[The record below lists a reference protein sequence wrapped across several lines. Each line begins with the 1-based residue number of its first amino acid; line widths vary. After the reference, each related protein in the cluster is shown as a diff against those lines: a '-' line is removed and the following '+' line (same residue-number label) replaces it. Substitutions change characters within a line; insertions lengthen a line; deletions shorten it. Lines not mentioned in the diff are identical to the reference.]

1 MQHDGNYRSKEN
13 ISSVRLNNAKK
24 KGTEIMSDKYNGASS
39 GYDDER
45 QKSFHELAKVQAEQ
59 VERKRRRVKYLADH
73 DERYAKSGV
82 NPPIRTLKVGT
93 KIVEVRGCC
102 CGSIY

>member
-1 MQHDGNYRSKEN
+1 MR
-13 ISSVRLNNAKK
+13 
-24 KGTEIMSDKYNGASS
+24 DKYNGASS

-45 QKSFHELAKVQAEQ
+45 EKSIHSLARVQAEKVDKQ
-59 VERKRRRVKYLADH
+59 RRRAKFLADH

-82 NPPIRTLKVGT
+82 NPPVRMRIQGSR
-93 KIVEVRGCC
+93 IIEVRGCC

>member
-1 MQHDGNYRSKEN
+1 M
-13 ISSVRLNNAKK
+13 NNATK
-24 KGTEIMSDKYNGASS
+24 KGTEIMSDKHNGASS

-45 QKSFHELAKVQAEQ
+45 QKSFHELAKVQAEKIDKQ
-59 VERKRRRVKYLADH
+59 RRRAKYLADN
-73 DERYAKSGV
+73 DKRYAKSGV

>member
-1 MQHDGNYRSKEN
+1 M
-13 ISSVRLNNAKK
+13 NNATK

-59 VERKRRRVKYLADH
+59 VERKRRRAKYLADN

-82 NPPIRTLKVGT
+82 NPPVRMRIQGSR
-93 KIVEVRGCC
+93 IIEVRGCC